1 MEKSKFEFL
10 GFRISKF
17 DININD
23 DYLLR
28 DESYIINVNKNIKID
43 KTDKTFAEISLNI
56 IISSESKNINI
67 NLLIKG
73 AFKSISIMDE
83 ELFNKMCEINA
94 PAVLLPY
101 ARAYI
106 SSCTVLAG
114 IPPINIP
121 LMNLSEQR
129 NTDK

>member
-17 DININD
+17 DIIIND
-23 DYLLR
+23 DYLLK
-28 DESYIINVNKNIKID
+28 EETYLINVDKNIKID
-43 KTDKTFAEISLNI
+43 KNDKTFAEISLNI
-56 IISSESKNINI
+56 MISSESKNIQI

-73 AFKSISIMDE
+73 AFKSISTMDE
-83 ELFNKMCEINA
+83 ELFNRMCEINA

-101 ARAYI
+101 ARAYL

-121 LMNLSEQR
+121 LMNLSRQT